1 MIEDNREINAFAKFP
16 QNENSI
22 DLKIF
27 LEDENFD
34 RSTVDQVEQSTLP
47 MKCKIFLYIQ
57 MNYYKSLS

>member
-34 RSTVDQVEQSTLP
+34 RSTVD
-47 MKCKIFLYIQ
+47 
-57 MNYYKSLS
+57 